1 MHEFIDWSLETRIQG
16 KEQEIQVKQTQIT
29 TYNPWVA
36 RNPKTKRELLT
47 HDNGFHDSSKGM
59 GKNMEEKPLGSSN
72 FLPKSPPKLLLKL
85 PSRMNE
91 KDPKNGVKNVFLCC
105 RSRTHAA
112 AWVMAAAAW
121 THCPFTAETAFGR
134 DCTDPFWKNGHR
146 DFVHRWIELNFGYV
160 VLNP

>member
-1 MHEFIDWSLETRIQG
+1 MHEFIDWRLETRIQG
-16 KEQEIQVKQTQIT
+16 KEQEIQVRQTQIT

-72 FLPKSPPKLLLKL
+72 LLPKSPPKL

-91 KDPKNGVKNVFLCC
+91 KGSKKRCKKCVFMLQIANP
-105 RSRTHAA
+105 RSC
-112 AWVMAAAAW
+112 VGY
-121 THCPFTAETAFGR
+121 GR
-134 DCTDPFWKNGHR
+134 SCVD
-146 DFVHRWIELNFGYV
+146 
-160 VLNP
+160 